1 MDWTMAAEM
10 AFERGYKEG
19 IKDAQQEWAAEKT
32 KMQEEIETLNVGIAE
47 LHHIL
52 ELVTRERI

>member
-1 MDWTMAAEM
+1 MNWMDRAEQ

-19 IKDAQQEWAAEKT
+19 IKDAQQEWAAEKAE
-32 KMQEEIETLNVGIAE
+32 MQEKIETLNVNIAE